1 MGDPV
6 AREKIMPFVKARA
19 KLSEIVDR
27 VNEYGDTY
35 VVAKRQK
42 PVAVIIGV
50 DRYRR
55 LSGGAKHINEIAGKR
70 ILDIAGI
77 ASAVGDIDKAIRALR
92 KSRLDAARR
101 AL

>member
-1 MGDPV
+1 MS
-6 AREKIMPFVKARA
+6 REKIMPFVEARA

-27 VNEYGDTY
+27 VAEYGDTY

-42 PVAVIIGV
+42 PVAVIIGI

-55 LSGGAKHINEIAGKR
+55 LSGSAKHIKEIAGRR

-77 ASAVGDIDKAIRALR
+77 ATAVADIDKAIRALR
-92 KSRLDAARR
+92 KSRLDAAGR
-101 AL
+101 AV